1 MKEIITGESVK
12 EVWITEFAYDEFP
25 SLVENNLYNSNKDS
39 TIPESNMSSPN
50 TGEKYKRRNISSKT
64 KMKSS
69 SYVVACNREI

>member
-39 TIPESNMSSPN
+39 TIPESNMSSP
-50 TGEKYKRRNISSKT
+50 TRERNI
-64 KMKSS
+64 
-69 SYVVACNREI
+69 REETLALKQK